1 MQTIFPENVKMG
13 GKDPS
18 IVCDVER
25 EEQMI
30 RIGEFEISR
39 VEEVVLDEPTSLL
52 EHWNDQ
58 TLHQNLWMA
67 PNYYNVERGVF
78 FSTIQTWVLKTPQK
92 TILIDTSGG
101 NDKDRPLSPRFHKL
115 ATDFPRKLQALGIEP
130 EKVDMVILTHL
141 HVDHVGWNTRLEGD
155 RWVPMFP
162 NAEYVVSAIEL
173 EVRDPKR
180 GASARPPGS
189 WNTYND
195 SVLPILEAGLVRIV
209 DGTEKLLPGIELRQI
224 PGHAPGQMG
233 VLARSGGEE
242 AFFIA
247 DVMHNPIQIYHPD
260 WNSKFCEDQDLARKT
275 RAQVLKHA
283 AENGSLILPGHFG
296 PPHCGYVRRSRD
308 GYAFEPSPVT
318 P

>member
-1 MQTIFPENVKMG
+1 
-13 GKDPS
+13 
-18 IVCDVER
+18 
-25 EEQMI
+25 MI
-30 RIGEFEISR
+30 RMGEFEISR

-52 EHWNDQ
+52 EHWNAGTFRD
-58 TLHQNLWMA
+58 NPWMA
-67 PNYYNVERGVF
+67 PHYYEPARDVF
-78 FSTIQTWVLKTPQK
+78 FSTIQTWILKTPGK

-101 NDKDRPLSPRFHKL
+101 NDKDRPLSPRFHKM
-115 ATDFPRKLQALGIEP
+115 ATEFPKRLQAAGVDP
-130 EKVDMVILTHL
+130 AAVDMVILTHL
-141 HVDHVGWNTRLEGD
+141 HVDHVGWNTRLEDG

-162 NAEYVVSAIEL
+162 NAEYVVSSIEL

-195 SVLPILEAGLVRIV
+195 SVLPILEAGLARIV
-209 DGTEKLLPGIELRQI
+209 DGTETLLPGIELRPI

-233 VLARSGGEE
+233 VIARSGGEE

-260 WNSKFCEDQDLARKT
+260 WNSKFCENQDLARKT
-275 RAQVLKHA
+275 RAQVLEYA
-283 AENGSLILPGHFG
+283 ADTGALILPGHFG
-296 PPHCGYVRRSRD
+296 PPHCGYVRRAEN
-308 GYAFEPSPVT
+308 GYAFEPAPVA

>member
-1 MQTIFPENVKMG
+1 MQTIFPLIVKMG
-13 GKDPS
+13 RNDPF
-18 IVCDVER
+18 IVYDVER

-58 TLHQNLWMA
+58 TLHQNPWMA
-67 PNYYNVERGVF
+67 PNYYSTERGVF
-78 FSTIQTWVLKTPQK
+78 FSTIQTWVLKTPEK

-115 ATDFPRKLQALGIEP
+115 ATEFPRKLQALGVEP

-162 NAEYVVSAIEL
+162 NAEYVVSSIEL
-173 EVRDPKR
+173 ELRDPKR

-195 SVLPILEAGLVRIV
+195 SVVPILEAGLARIV
-209 DGTEKLLPGIELRQI
+209 DGTEKLLPGIELRPI

-233 VLARSGGEE
+233 VLARSGEE

-247 DVMHNPIQIYHPD
+247 DVMHNPIQIYHPE

-275 RAQVLKHA
+275 RAQVLEHA
-283 AENGSLILPGHFG
+283 ADNGSLILPGHFG
-296 PPHCGYVRRSRD
+296 HPHCGYVRRSGD